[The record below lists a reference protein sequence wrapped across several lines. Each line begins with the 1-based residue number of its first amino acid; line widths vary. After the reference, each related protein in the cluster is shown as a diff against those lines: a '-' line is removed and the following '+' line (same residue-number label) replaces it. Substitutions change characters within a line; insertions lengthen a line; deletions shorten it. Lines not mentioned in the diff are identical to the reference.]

1 MAEHGRNV
9 VDGFQFRGNLP
20 GGFKKQFTF
29 IGEAY
34 TAVLPAEDGKSQFL
48 LQILDAYAKVRLQ
61 HLQILGRLV
70 DGTAFHDF
78 NYIFKIFDIHR

>member
-20 GGFKKQFTF
+20 GGFKKQFSF

-34 TAVLPAEDGKSQFL
+34 TAVSYTHLDVYKRQVLAGPSADIPFPCPEVPGSEPPPA
-48 LQILDAYAKVRLQ
+48 VP
-61 HLQILGRLV
+61 GRL
-70 DGTAFHDF
+70 
-78 NYIFKIFDIHR
+78 

>member
-20 GGFKKQFTF
+20 GGFKKQFSF

-34 TAVLPAEDGKSQFL
+34 TAVLPAEDGKPQFL
-48 LQILDAYAKVRLQ
+48 FQILDAYAKVRLQ
-61 HLQILGRLV
+61 HLQVLGRLV